1 MNFGG
6 PVWHASI
13 APRFPL
19 LVNRARRLFDIAED
33 QLDGVGDA
41 ALGEWR
47 EVGDIAVHLRR
58 RLTWDEAAYAQIASV
73 VDVRGT
79 DEYTRRI
86 ARMRPFLPPPMR
98 ALPEGAFP

>member
-1 MNFGG
+1 MNLGG

-13 APRFPL
+13 SPRFPL
-19 LVNRARRLFDIAED
+19 LVNRERRLFDIAED
-33 QLDGVGDA
+33 QLDGVGDT

-58 RLTWDEAAYAQIASV
+58 RLTDDEAAYAEIASV

-79 DEYTRRI
+79 EEFSRRI
-86 ARMRPFLPPPMR
+86 ARMRPFLPSPMR
-98 ALPEGAFP
+98 AWADEAFP